1 MTGSNRRLPPCN
13 GEPVENETVVSQ
25 GVMATHLPVCT
36 RVCTSKPEKA
46 NDGLPKEA
54 SPNVLPAVQMADGHK
69 QDQANGVEHRAD
81 GADPLVKLAADLL
94 TLSPA
99 AGQRH
104 RETV

>member
-13 GEPVENETVVSQ
+13 GEPAENETIVSQ
-25 GVMATHLPVCT
+25 GVMATHLP
-36 RVCTSKPEKA
+36 VCTSKPEKA

-54 SPNVLPAVQMADGHK
+54 SPNVLPAVQVADGHK
-69 QDQANGVEHRAD
+69 QYQANGVEHRAD